1 MRRRISRKRKS
12 ESGSALIAA
21 LCLIF
26 IAGMLTASVLILSQ
40 ISTSDVS
47 AHTEL
52 QRSAYINE
60 GVANR
65 VQWLLAAEQNLFTD
79 RRLGE
84 LDYAEYDYDRY
95 MADGITHEMDYHGT
109 KVQFTITDA
118 RAGWDFSARNYRE
131 TLQLLGTPID
141 TETETLDLLDVLSAR
156 ITDYYDTDDEIG
168 IDGMEADDYE
178 AENMSPLPRNSS
190 NNVLREEFFYIKD
203 FTALFPPDK
212 FGRLSAVRLI
222 RGPGGT
228 PNFFTASPLQLKIYC
243 NLEDEQI
250 EEVIAARN
258 IWFKERTLIRDQ
270 LDPLLYASLF
280 RLSWRESG
288 TYTVM
293 VGPQEKAERPSRRLV
308 FTFERFDVTGASDNN
323 VKFIEWMQ
331 F

>member
-1 MRRRISRKRKS
+1 M
-12 ESGSALIAA
+12 
-21 LCLIF
+21 
-26 IAGMLTASVLILSQ
+26 
-40 ISTSDVS
+40 
-47 AHTEL
+47 
-52 QRSAYINE
+52 
-60 GVANR
+60 
-65 VQWLLAAEQNLFTD
+65 LAA
-79 RRLGE
+79 
-84 LDYAEYDYDRY
+84 
-95 MADGITHEMDYHGT
+95 
-109 KVQFTITDA
+109 
-118 RAGWDFSARNYRE
+118 
-131 TLQLLGTPID
+131 
-141 TETETLDLLDVLSAR
+141 R
-156 ITDYYDTDDEIG
+156 IADYYDEDDEIG

-222 RGPGGT
+222 RGPGGA

-270 LDPLLYASLF
+270 LDPLLYASLSG
-280 RLSWRESG
+280 LSWRESG
-288 TYTVM
+288 TYTVT